1 MAVLA
6 RTEEVRIQAS
16 SPKLR
21 QYDAYVVRAVD
32 KMVEI
37 FSNVVSPARGT
48 AVISGF
54 LRSDA

>member
-1 MAVLA
+1 MLA
-6 RTEEVRIQAS
+6 RTKEVRIQAS
-16 SPKLR
+16 SPELR

-32 KMVEI
+32 KTVEI
-37 FSNVVSPARGT
+37 FSNVVFPARVT